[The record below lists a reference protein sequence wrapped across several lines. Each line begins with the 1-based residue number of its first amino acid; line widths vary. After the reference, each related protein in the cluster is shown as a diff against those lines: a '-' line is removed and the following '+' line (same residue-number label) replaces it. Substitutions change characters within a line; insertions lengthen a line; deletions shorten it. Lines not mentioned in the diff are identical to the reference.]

1 MMLLGAILAKGRPS
15 WAILNDGRYES
26 GYYPRFKITISH
38 PSIDLLE
45 ALQRELKQQAIHSRI
60 SKPRVSYELTIRKL
74 KDQIELVDYMKRKSP
89 IWFKVGKWATFVE
102 ALEIVKN
109 KEHLTQDGMDKL
121 MILKGL
127 IE

>member
-1 MMLLGAILAKGRPS
+1 MMLLGAILAKGRPYWS
-15 WAILNDGRYES
+15 ILNDGRYES
-26 GYYPRFKITISH
+26 GYYPRFQITIPH
-38 PSIDLLE
+38 QSIDLLE
-45 ALQRELKQQAIHSRI
+45 ALQRELKQQSIHSRI
-60 SKPRVSYELTIRKL
+60 SKPRTSYELTIRKL
-74 KDQIELVDYMKRKSP
+74 KDQIALVDYLKRKSP